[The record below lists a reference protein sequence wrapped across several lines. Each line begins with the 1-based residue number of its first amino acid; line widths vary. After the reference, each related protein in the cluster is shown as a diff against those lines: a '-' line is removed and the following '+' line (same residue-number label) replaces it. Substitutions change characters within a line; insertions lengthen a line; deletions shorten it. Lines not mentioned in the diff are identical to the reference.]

1 MQIGFLIAKVVCKI
15 MEPLKN
21 VDTLLFDMDGTL
33 TNLWKRYRD
42 PLYRAID
49 KIRPDHDKKKLHEVF
64 EKTFADF
71 LKTFEG
77 NAGYMKLKLFRKSRK
92 EMGGSLIDSFRIIKL
107 VLSEPMA
114 FRDIE
119 PLEGVESTLEIL
131 QKRGYRLALVTNA
144 GDKTVGA
151 AKKKLKILESFD
163 ILVTRNT
170 VKRIKPHPD
179 ALLYV
184 CEQLG
189 KNPRMCVMIGDFPQD
204 VKAGK
209 AAGMK
214 TIAILGETRKYT
226 EEEIRLLNPDVV
238 LESFTELTQLFPK
251 IEN

>member
-1 MQIGFLIAKVVCKI
+1 

-33 TNLWKRYRD
+33 TNLWTRYRD
-42 PLYRAID
+42 PFYRALN
-49 KIRPDHDKKKLHEVF
+49 KIKPDHDKKRLHEVF
-64 EKTFADF
+64 EKTVADF

-77 NAGYMKLKLFRKSRK
+77 NKILITLKLFRKSRK
-92 EMGGSLIDSFRIIKL
+92 EMGGSLIDTFRVMKI
-107 VLSEPMA
+107 VLSDPMA

-119 PLEGVESTLEIL
+119 PLEGVDSTLEIL
-131 QKRGYRLALVTNA
+131 QERGYRLALVTNA
-144 GDKTVGA
+144 GDKTVSI
-151 AKKKLKILESFD
+151 AKEKLKILKSFD

-189 KNPRMCVMIGDFPQD
+189 KDPRMCAMIGDFPQD

-209 AAGMK
+209 AAGTK
-214 TIAILGETRKYT
+214 TIAILGENGKYT

-238 LESFTELTQLFPK
+238 LESFQELTRLFPK
-251 IEN
+251 IKN